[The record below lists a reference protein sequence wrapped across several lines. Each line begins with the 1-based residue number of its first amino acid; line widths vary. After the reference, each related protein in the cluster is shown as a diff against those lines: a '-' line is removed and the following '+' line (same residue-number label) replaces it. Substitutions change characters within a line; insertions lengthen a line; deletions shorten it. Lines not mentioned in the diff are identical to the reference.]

1 MSATGGEKVEPGD
14 LLTNQA
20 QKWNHSKEHPQNGG
34 LEPLSQQQLWP
45 NMVVETISFR

>member
-1 MSATGGEKVEPGD
+1 VSATGGEKVEPGD

-34 LEPLSQQQLWP
+34 LEPLSRFGASKSTP
-45 NMVVETISFR
+45 TTTMA